1 MVWNGI
7 NSVLL
12 GGQGTPSLGCFMP
25 AQLLSLNDGA
35 SILLDKPILLIGRHP
50 ECDIQIDSRK
60 ISRKHC
66 CIAQVDDHLVV
77 RDLGSTNGIR
87 INGVRVLEG
96 RLKAGDE
103 LTIGGS
109 RFRLSWDAPSD
120 APLPMEETS
129 RRREE
134 IIPSARRPPGLAE
147 GALESCDEP
156 VALAEADDD
165 DVPMAIPV
173 AIPQAA
179 HPARAVPA
187 QLGLPHS
194 VLDSDEPLIPDALK
208 LAPGSNPDAERKG
221 APG

>member
-1 MVWNGI
+1 
-7 NSVLL
+7 
-12 GGQGTPSLGCFMP
+12 MP
-25 AQLLSLNDGA
+25 AQLISLNDGA

-120 APLPMEETS
+120 AHLPLEETS

-134 IIPSARRPPGLAE
+134 IIPSARRPGGPAD

-165 DVPMAIPV
+165 DDVPMAIPV

-179 HPARAVPA
+179 HAARAGP
-187 QLGLPHS
+187 GLPHS
-194 VLDSDEPLIPDALK
+194 VLDSDEPLIPDAPK
-208 LAPGSNPDAERKG
+208 LAPGSNPDAERNA
-221 APG
+221 APGQ